1 MPAEGSI
8 TSEVTIRKNKE
19 KTANSKQELVACGEQ
34 ANDLNWII

>member
-8 TSEVTIRKNKE
+8 TSEAIRKNKE

-34 ANDLNWII
+34 VNDLNWII